1 MRICESVYEPL
12 EECCAAVLTAM
23 CSLSSQ
29 NYEDPV
35 PPNSNQNELNI
46 LLIQQSHYN
55 YCSYL
60 IAKRAI
66 GMLTELA
73 VAAGFLGQTRACSLA
88 ISTLCRNTVPLW
100 DYQLQHQH
108 QQQKKQRS
116 QNSEDLARSVSDLVI
131 LVKVPLI
138 ITSSD
143 PFFSHLN

>member
-1 MRICESVYEPL
+1 MRVCESVYEPL
-12 EECCAAVLTAM
+12 EECCAAVLSAM
-23 CSLSSQ
+23 CPLSSQ
-29 NYEDPV
+29 TYEDLG
-35 PPNSNQNELNI
+35 PPNSNQNDSNV

-66 GMLTELA
+66 GMLSELA

-108 QQQKKQRS
+108 QQQKKQRL
-116 QNSEDLARSVSDLVI
+116 QISEDLGRLVLDSI
-131 LVKVPLI
+131 
-138 ITSSD
+138 
-143 PFFSHLN
+143 